1 MKNRKI
7 KTGGAGFLAL
17 VLLLAGLKLPR
28 AYAALPID
36 LTKKGTIE
44 FQLAQNVYQNQDPSG
59 TGQAGQPVEFNDELK
74 ELPLHISLYQ
84 VATVEEN
91 GAYTAVGGY
100 ETLPLDKA
108 DSDTKAEEWLD
119 MAQQAAALV
128 DEKGMAVRYE
138 KDNAA
143 GEDAVKFENIE
154 LGLYLVMVD
163 AVKSPYYF
171 YSFSPY
177 LVAVPGND
185 YYNSSD
191 DSWIYELTEKQAVGL
206 KPARE
211 PRFGDLVI
219 RKNLTSY
226 NASVGGAYFV
236 YEVSVLPLGAAK
248 PETNVYRISFNRAG
262 KDALTITGLPAGA
275 AVTVKEVYTGASY
288 TLSSAA
294 EQTAQIVAMPTDD
307 EQAGDYPAEVEFSN
321 KYDGRHNGGSGVV
334 NTFYKD
340 SNTIGCENDGD
351 GGVKADEKME

>member
-36 LTKKGTIE
+36 LTKKGTVE

-59 TGQAGQPVEFNDELK
+59 TGQAGQSMEFNDELK

-84 VATVEEN
+84 VATVGEN
-91 GAYTAVGGY
+91 GAYTATAEY
-100 ETLPLDKA
+100 EALPLAKM

-128 DEKGMAVRYE
+128 DEKGMAVSYE
-138 KDNAA
+138 KDKAA
-143 GEDAVKFENIE
+143 GEDTVKFENIE

-185 YYNSSD
+185 YYSSGD

-211 PRFGDLVI
+211 
-219 RKNLTSY
+219 S
-226 NASVGGAYFV
+226 AS
-236 YEVSVLPLGAAK
+236 
-248 PETNVYRISFNRAG
+248 R
-262 KDALTITGLPAGA
+262 
-275 AVTVKEVYTGASY
+275 
-288 TLSSAA
+288 
-294 EQTAQIVAMPTDD
+294 
-307 EQAGDYPAEVEFSN
+307 
-321 KYDGRHNGGSGVV
+321 
-334 NTFYKD
+334 
-340 SNTIGCENDGD
+340 
-351 GGVKADEKME
+351 